1 MRSDAVW
8 VYKWGTLSLPSPCEG
23 KDCIHWWGSLRCSIG
38 MQSSTLPLTSPC
50 SGTKRKTT
58 VPLFFASTG
67 GLRLLSFIPI
77 LLLSLHRI
85 GFYSPS
91 LRRVAITE
99 SLDFS
104 LQTHTASV
112 ASLDWFLQ
120 SFTSPD
126 FASIGLRLLS
136 SMPIL
141 QSLHQINFYSSS
153 LRWSF
158 ASIGL
163 RLALIQTYI
172 AENSSLFYFLQHPF
186 KRSYWSGLLIFIR
199 FLIKWIPF
207 YF

>member
-1 MRSDAVW
+1 MQYRHENEHASAI
-8 VYKWGTLSLPSPCEG
+8 LAPAEG
-23 KDCIHWWGSLRCSIG
+23 SNLKIYTLRCSIG
-38 MQSSTLPLTSPC
+38 MKTSTLPLTSPC

-112 ASLDWFLQ
+112 ASLD
-120 SFTSPD
+120 
-126 FASIGLRLLS
+126 
-136 SMPIL
+136 
-141 QSLHQINFYSSS
+141 
-153 LRWSF
+153 
-158 ASIGL
+158 
-163 RLALIQTYI
+163 
-172 AENSSLFYFLQHPF
+172 
-186 KRSYWSGLLIFIR
+186 
-199 FLIKWIPF
+199 
-207 YF
+207 